1 MQMQYQTQGFP
12 SSASGPQDTDSTTAV
27 PRCRQKG
34 DVKTARK
41 HLAAV
46 FEAAAF
52 CVGGKLLEAA
62 VMMEER
68 DFGGVVAL
76 TGQACS

>member
-1 MQMQYQTQGFP
+1 MK
-12 SSASGPQDTDSTTAV
+12 A
-27 PRCRQKG
+27 
-34 DVKTARK
+34 ARK

-62 VMMEER
+62 VMMEEK
-68 DFGGVVAL
+68 DYGGVVAL
-76 TGQACS
+76 TGQACARIPATVRLSARPCAAAFRLALN